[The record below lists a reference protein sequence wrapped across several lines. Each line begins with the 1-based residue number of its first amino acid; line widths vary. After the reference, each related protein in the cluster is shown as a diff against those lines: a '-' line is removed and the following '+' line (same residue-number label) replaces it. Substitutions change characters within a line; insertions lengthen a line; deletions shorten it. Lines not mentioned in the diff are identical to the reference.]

1 MPLPSSPSSISL
13 NQIHVEAGGN
23 SGTQCSLN
31 DSDIRGLINKSSQA
45 QMSFNEWYGASAAQ
59 DVTMTS
65 AAQINGENNRKEQT
79 ASTWVSSGDTLIIPS
94 NFWLWSDDT
103 SAAAL
108 TIDVS
113 NITINNS
120 GFIIGRG
127 GNGGSG
133 VNVDG
138 NDGGPAIKINSGVTG
153 VTIVNNSG
161 AYIAGGGG
169 GGASGGAPED
179 LRLAGGGGG
188 AGGGNGGEY
197 YTTSTYVPSPYYPA
211 YATSGGLIN
220 GYADNVADVD
230 DRNGSSYASVPNVV
244 DAGAG
249 GQGGHDHRYF
259 VAMSGGGGGRKLG
272 SAAVGGYIPSFNY
285 QSNGSTNEYV
295 SGGGSGGAT
304 NQAGASGGHGGNNGH
319 AAGGGGGWGAAG
331 GGNNDTG
338 DGGPA
343 SGGAGGAAID
353 DSGQTYSLTNNGTI
367 WGST

>member
-31 DSDIRGLINKSSQA
+31 DSDIRGLIGKSSSA
-45 QMSFNEWYGASAAQ
+45 QMSFNEWYGASSAQ

-65 AAQINGENNRKEQT
+65 ASAINGASNRQEQT

-103 SAAAL
+103 SVAAL

-113 NITINNS
+113 NITLQNN

-127 GNGGSG
+127 GDGGSG
-133 VNVDG
+133 ANADG
-138 NDGGPAIKINSGVTG
+138 EDGGPAIKINSGVTG
-153 VTIVNNSG
+153 VTITNSSG

-169 GGASGGAPED
+169 GGSAGGIDNRAIP
-179 LRLAGGGGG
+179 GGGGG
-188 AGGGNGGEY
+188 AGGGQGGNRAG
-197 YTTSTYVPSPYYPA
+197 TDIKQTQMVSGPPSQA
-211 YATSGGLIN
+211 LIN
-220 GYADNVADVD
+220 GYGDNVADVD
-230 DRNGSSYASVPNVV
+230 NRNSSNNGVVANVV

-249 GQGGHDHRYF
+249 GMGGHMRRED
-259 VAMSGGGGGRKLG
+259 VGLSGGSGGRKLG
-272 SAAVGGYIPSFNY
+272 SSAVGGYIPSF
-285 QSNGSTNEYV
+285 SWKSDGSATYYINA
-295 SGGGSGGAT
+295 GGSGGA
-304 NQAGASGGHGGNNGH
+304 NNSAGTDGGSSYNSGH

-331 GGNNDTG
+331 GGNNENQATS
-338 DGGPA
+338 A

>member
-31 DSDIRGLINKSSQA
+31 DSDIRGLIGKSSSA
-45 QMSFNEWYGASAAQ
+45 QMSFNEWYGASSAQ

-65 AAQINGENNRKEQT
+65 AAAVNGEYNRKEQT
-79 ASTWVSSGDTLIIPS
+79 ASSWVSSGDTLIIPS

-103 SAAAL
+103 SVAAL

-113 NITINNS
+113 NITVDNT
-120 GFIIGRG
+120 GYIIGRG
-127 GNGGSG
+127 GDGGSG
-133 VNVDG
+133 ANADG
-138 NDGGPAIKINSGVTG
+138 EDGGPAIKINSGVTG
-153 VTIVNNSG
+153 VTIINNSG

-169 GGASGGAPED
+169 GGAAGGIDNKAIP
-179 LRLAGGGGG
+179 GGGGG
-188 AGGGNGGEY
+188 AGGGQGGDRAGTEY
-197 YTTSTYVPSPYYPA
+197 KQSAQVSGPPA
-211 YATSGGLIN
+211 QALIN
-220 GYADNVADVD
+220 GYGDNPADVD
-230 DRNGSSYASVPNVV
+230 NRNNGGGSVPNVV

-249 GQGGHDHRYF
+249 GMGGHIRREE
-259 VAMSGGGGGRKLG
+259 VGLSGGSGGRKLG
-272 SAAVGGYIPSFNY
+272 TNAVGGYIPSFSW
-285 QSNGSTNEYV
+285 QSDGSATYWIG
-295 SGGGSGGAT
+295 GGGSGGA
-304 NQAGASGGHGGNNGH
+304 NNNAGTAGGSSYNSGH

-331 GGNNDTG
+331 GGNNENQATS
-338 DGGPA
+338 A